1 MLPPGA
7 SPAASA
13 RAPSTRTSRKVR
25 SSGRTKCVTTEDA
38 GSAPGDGVPTDD
50 EGHDSS
56 EDDGGGEAAS
66 AAGATAGKCTID
78 DFGVEEVYA
87 LVGGMG
93 KSFAEAAEVLRENDI
108 DGKTLASD
116 DFDEALDMS
125 VADGGLGLNFVQKKR
140 LRKEIEARR

>member
-7 SPAASA
+7 SA
-13 RAPSTRTSRKVR
+13 STRTSTGAR
-25 SSGRTKCVTTEDA
+25 STGSTRRVTTEDA

-50 EGHDSS
+50 EGHDC
-56 EDDGGGEAAS
+56 EDNRGGEAAS
-66 AAGATAGKCTID
+66 AAGAIAGKRTID
-78 DFGVEEVYA
+78 DFSVEEVCD

-93 KSFAEAAEVLRENDI
+93 ETFSEAAAALRESDI

-116 DFDEALDMS
+116 SFSEFLGIGI
-125 VADGGLGLNFVQKKR
+125 ADGGLGLKPMQQIR